1 MAQASTPSTPAAGTP
16 AKKTTT
22 RRTATKR
29 ATTTRRSTASARATT
44 PAKTAKS
51 TPNGPLSVVGE
62 YAERAVLIQV
72 GAALTARD
80 AVVSGVNDVFSPT
93 KAQTQ
98 LKKFERRGTTARK
111 GLERDV
117 RKTRTR
123 IERELRQRR
132 RRLERTVN
140 SFDASQ
146 LENAVQARLRDG
158 SDLAS
163 RLQDRLVRRP

>member
-1 MAQASTPSTPAAGTP
+1 MAQASTPSTPAGTTP
-16 AKKTTT
+16 RKKTTT
-22 RRTATKR
+22 RRPAAKRTTA
-29 ATTTRRSTASARATT
+29 ARRSTASTAARAATT
-44 PAKTAKS
+44 PT
-51 TPNGPLSVVGE
+51 TPIGVVGE

-72 GAALTARD
+72 GAALVARD
-80 AVVSGVNDVFSPT
+80 VVVSSVNDVISTYSTPS
-93 KAQTQ
+93 KAQHQ